1 MALLNFLSSSG
12 ASLGL
17 NTVIIIIDI
26 TESRVSL
33 GRMFGNVGM
42 SVISVSCVLD
52 MVTVRISP
60 LK

>member
-12 ASLGL
+12 ASLSL
-17 NTVIIIIDI
+17 NTVIIDI
-26 TESRVSL
+26 SESRVSL
-33 GRMFGNVGM
+33 GSMFGNVGM

>member
-17 NTVIIIIDI
+17 NTVIIDI
-26 TESRVSL
+26 YESRVSL

>member
-17 NTVIIIIDI
+17 NTVIIDI
-26 TESRVSL
+26 SESRVSL
-33 GRMFGNVGM
+33 GIMFGNVGM

>member
-17 NTVIIIIDI
+17 NTVIIDI
-26 TESRVSL
+26 SESRVSL